1 MAVMKEDRKVLRPYL
16 VVGALLIAAVAVF
29 VYDARTIVDAEEA
42 EEDSSKILLLMG
54 SFLNGLQQTQIEQ
67 QRFLLTS
74 DAAHLHSYQQE
85 KVRSD
90 NRISALRQVVA
101 EVGPG
106 GSLQKRIDAI
116 AKTQVQYLNALDGM
130 LQSSSKH
137 GDSVPARREESRP
150 AQLYLQQIQ
159 LLLADTERDITEF
172 RQETNEHVGFSVH
185 RASISIMVVSV
196 LLIAILAL
204 GYRNTSRA
212 FATNRRLTEQLAYEA
227 MHDTLTL
234 LPNRRFFNDW
244 LKKSVAMA
252 QRRDFSIAVLF
263 IDLDGFKQVNDRFG
277 HDAGDQVLRITAER
291 FRSFMRGSDVLAR
304 LGGDEFAI
312 LVSQSPSDEALSVF
326 AERIIDSMA
335 EPISIG
341 SEVAKVGVSIGIAV
355 FPRDAQ
361 TVESLIRASDEAMYQ
376 AKAGG
381 KNQYCFAASPLL

>member
-1 MAVMKEDRKVLRPYL
+1 MQEDRKILRPYL
-16 VVGALLIAAVAVF
+16 VVGALLIAAVTVF
-29 VYDARTIVDAEEA
+29 VYDARTIIDAEEA

-67 QRFLLTS
+67 QRFLLTR
-74 DAAHLHSYQQE
+74 DASQLQAYQRE

-90 NRISALRQVVA
+90 NRISALRQLVS
-101 EVGPG
+101 EGGPG
-106 GSLQKRIDAI
+106 ESLLKRIDAI
-116 AKTQVQYLNALDGM
+116 TRTQAQYFSELDNI
-130 LQSSSKH
+130 LESSSKQ
-137 GDSVPARREESRP
+137 GESASARREESRP
-150 AQLYLQQIQ
+150 AQVYLQQIQ

-172 RQETNEHVGFSVH
+172 RQEINEHVGFSVQ

-212 FATNRRLTEQLAYEA
+212 FATNRRLTEQLAHEA
-227 MHDTLTL
+227 MHDPLTL

-244 LKKSVAMA
+244 LGKSVAMA
-252 QRRDFSIAVLF
+252 QRNDFSIAVLF

-277 HDAGDQVLRITAER
+277 HDAGDQVLRVTAER
-291 FRSFMRGSDVLAR
+291 FRRFMRGSEVLAR

-312 LVSQSPSDEALSVF
+312 LVSQAPSDEALSTF
-326 AERIIDSMA
+326 AKRIIDAMA

-341 SEVAKVGVSIGIAV
+341 SEVARVGVSIGIAV
-355 FPRDAQ
+355 LPRDAQ
-361 TVESLIRASDEAMYQ
+361 TVEALIRASDAAMYQ

-381 KNQYCFAASPLL
+381 KNQYCFAPAPPP